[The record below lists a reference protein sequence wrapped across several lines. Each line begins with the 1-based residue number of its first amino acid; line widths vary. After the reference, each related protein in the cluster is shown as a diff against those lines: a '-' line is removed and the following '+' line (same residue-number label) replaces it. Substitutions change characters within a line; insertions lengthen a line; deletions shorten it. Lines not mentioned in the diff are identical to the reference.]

1 MIAPSSFLM
10 KGRVVKISSEE
21 LRTSRDL
28 IADFKTG
35 HQAIIEAIDSI
46 QASLRSY
53 REVKPRIRAMQKIL
67 LDHFGRENNEFYE
80 RLRAFYSSDR
90 QATKMIEFLAYDLKD
105 AKIKF
110 LTFFDKYSGEMGDM
124 GSRNFPRD
132 FMDFTSTIIARIN
145 VEEDQLLPLLEKL
158 QD

>member
-1 MIAPSSFLM
+1 MTAPSLSLM

-21 LRTSRDL
+21 LRTSQDL

-46 QASLRSY
+46 QASMRTY
-53 REVKPRIRAMQKIL
+53 REVKPRIRTMQRIL
-67 LDHFGRENNEFYE
+67 LDHFGREGNEFYE
-80 RLRAFYSSDR
+80 RLRTFYTSDR
-90 QATKMIEFLAYDLKD
+90 HATKMIEFLTYDLKD
-105 AKIKF
+105 VKIKF
-110 LTFFDKYSGEMGDM
+110 LTFFDKYSGEMGDA

-132 FMDFTSTIIARIN
+132 FMDFISHIIARIK
-145 VEEDQLLPLLEKL
+145 VEEDQLLPLLAKL